1 MTHDSDNRGFLSALA
16 GDGRP
21 LLSLTGLALILSG
34 GFALFLSATRHFLPH
49 DVQFLGMQP
58 NDLCSLQGC
67 RIVHFMFHDRVSF
80 GGVIFAIGILYLW
93 LAEFPLTHGLAWA
106 WWLFVISG
114 VTGFGSFL
122 AYLGYGYLDTWHGVA
137 TLFLLPIYIAGL
149 IMTRKLVR
157 GDASGWRS
165 LLVPGTSPGWFTPAG
180 IGRAAILACGV
191 GLIGGG
197 LTITSVG
204 MSVVFVP
211 TDLAYMGLS
220 AAELHAINPR
230 LIPLIAHDRAG
241 FGGGVLTIGVMLLV
255 IAWRARPSRAGWQ
268 ALFAAGVIGF
278 GCAILVHP
286 AIGYTNFIHLLPAYT
301 GALLLA
307 IGLLLTY
314 ADSHGS
320 SAPDARLA
328 APLAGRG

>member
-1 MTHDSDNRGFLSALA
+1 MGQESLDQRSLLSALA

-21 LLSLTGLALILSG
+21 LLSLTGLALIVSG

-58 NDLCSLQGC
+58 DDLCSLQGC

-93 LAEFPLTHGLAWA
+93 LAEFPLKHGQAWA
-106 WWLFVISG
+106 WWLFLISG
-114 VTGFGSFL
+114 VIGFGSFL
-122 AYLGYGYLDTWHGVA
+122 AYLGYGYFDTWHGVA

-149 IMTRKLVR
+149 IMTRKLVSD
-157 GDASGWRS
+157 GASGWRS
-165 LLVPGTSPGWFTPAG
+165 LLVPGSSPGWFTPAG

-197 LTITSVG
+197 LTITTVG

-211 TDLAYMGLS
+211 TDLTFMGLS
-220 AAELHAINPR
+220 APELHAINPR

-241 FGGGVLTIGVMLLV
+241 FGGGVLTNGVMLLV
-255 IAWRARPSRAGWQ
+255 IAWCARPSRAGWQ
-268 ALFAAGVIGF
+268 ALFTAGVIGF

-286 AIGYTNFIHLLPAYT
+286 AIGYTNFIHLLPAYL
-301 GALLLA
+301 GALLFA
-307 IGLLLTY
+307 MGLLLTY

-320 SAPDARLA
+320 PA
-328 APLAGRG
+328 LAGKRLPSAT